1 MEWWWWRRRGLRTAN
16 DEDGDLKRVE
26 GICQEPCVQ
35 PALKQKAYDIPA
47 RAEYGSPFV
56 FMSSHLC
63 LFENREKKTCHTI
76 SKPFVPTK
84 CGRTSKTVNPPHR
97 SILWSRLSSLLPPPP
112 GTSLHFYRADESAVP
127 TLVDCSSNF
136 ANSHALAPSGGANS
150 VQENVPTSIP
160 RVSCALE
167 GELEPAKST
176 LAATKLTH

>member
-1 MEWWWWRRRGLRTAN
+1 MISQLARNTEALSSSCQATFASLRTAKKKHATLFPSPLSPQN
-16 DEDGDLKRVE
+16 VAAPLKRSTRPTV
-26 GICQEPCVQ
+26 
-35 PALKQKAYDIPA
+35 
-47 RAEYGSPFV
+47 PFCG
-56 FMSSHLC
+56 HGC
-63 LFENREKKTCHTI
+63 R
-76 SKPFVPTK
+76 PF
-84 CGRTSKTVNPPHR
+84 S
-97 SILWSRLSSLLPPPP
+97 PPPP